1 MINKFTYLLVFCV
14 VLLLSACGDLDPNKL
29 FRETYNKTDTKPFGA
44 NIAYRQI
51 KEMYALSKSKDVQ
64 GDFIDFWRNMSDTN
78 AVYFLVAPVLH
89 VNNEEV
95 DAMMDYVEAGNDLII
110 SSAEFDELL
119 LDRIDCKEMFIA
131 PRYQEIMGKM
141 KNTAVYKTVKP
152 NRRFEY
158 YYYPFEN
165 YFHSYDSSKTKVLGY
180 NDLKQPNSLVY
191 FHGTGRL
198 FMQCE
203 PRAVSNYFL
212 LKHNNFEYLQQLL
225 LYAHPAPQQVYW
237 DDYYYKLNYR
247 KNDGKRDFSTFS
259 ELMKHPPLVYA
270 FWISLA
276 LLLLY
281 ILFGGKRVQRI
292 ITQIK
297 PNENTSLTF
306 TETVG
311 RLYLQ
316 KRDNKNIADKMI
328 TYFNEYIRNTYF
340 LNTNHINDGFVTV
353 LSRKSGLPKEQV
365 DALYRSITA
374 TQGTAVVSD
383 YQLLNLQD
391 QIQNFYK
398 SKA

>member
-1 MINKFTYLLVFCV
+1 MTKRLTYLLIFCAA
-14 VLLLSACGDLDPNKL
+14 VLLSGCSGLDPNKL
-29 FRETYNKTDTKPFGA
+29 FRESYSKSDTKPFGA

-51 KEMYALSKSKDVQ
+51 KEMYALNKSKDVK
-64 GDFIDFWRNMSDTN
+64 GDFIDFWRNISDTN

-89 VNNEEV
+89 VNTEEV
-95 DAMMDYVEAGNDLII
+95 DAMMDFVEAGNDLVI
-110 SSAEFDELL
+110 STAEFDELL
-119 LDRIDCKEMFIA
+119 LDRIDCREIFTDL
-131 PRYQEIMGKM
+131 RYEQAVSKM
-141 KNTAVYKTVKP
+141 KNTSVYNTVKLG
-152 NRRFEY
+152 RRFEY

-165 YFHSYDSSKTKVLGY
+165 YFSKYDSSKTRVLGY
-180 NDLKQPNSLVY
+180 NDSKQPNSLVY
-191 FHGTGRL
+191 FHGRGRM
-198 FMQCE
+198 FIQCE

-212 LKHNNFEYLQQLL
+212 LKHSNYEYLQQVM
-225 LYAHPAPQQVYW
+225 LYAHPAPQHVYW

-247 KNDGKRDFSTFS
+247 KNDVNNDFSTFS

-276 LLLLY
+276 LLVLY

-292 ITQIK
+292 ITEIK

-328 TYFNEYIRNTYF
+328 TYFNEFIRNTYF
-340 LNTNHINDGFVTV
+340 VNTNHINNDFVTV

-365 DALYRSITA
+365 DTLYRSIVA
-374 TQGTAVVSD
+374 TQGTAVVND
-383 YQLLNLQD
+383 YQLMNLQD

-398 SKA
+398 NKA